1 MTYKDLAVGDWF
13 VYADKKFSQ
22 ETFMK
27 VQDDKVIVLASP
39 NSMRIGYK
47 LNLGFPNKKV
57 NFVSSFT
64 IPNDVLECFACSR
77 TSFFIKAYQVNLALP
92 EWITIWNEAG
102 KTAESFMA
110 NLVNCKEFGIFE
122 TITMEFPEDNGKT
135 IYEILGI

>member
-13 VYADKKFSQ
+13 AYADKKISQ

-27 VQDDKVIVLASP
+27 VPDDKVIVLASP
-39 NSMRIGYK
+39 NPMRIGYK

-64 IPNDVLECFACSR
+64 IPNDVLERFACSR
-77 TSFFIKAYQVNLALP
+77 TSFFIKTYQVNLALP

-122 TITMEFPEDNGKT
+122 TITMEFPENNGKT